1 MFEKEVFWKDGFEG
15 KAKGGLMFRSFDL
28 NKFIRKIEEKQEVV
42 GIKFEDNNLELITKD
57 VNDMF
62 EGPTN
67 L

>member
-1 MFEKEVFWKDGFEG
+1 MFEKQVFWKDGFEG

-42 GIKFEDNNLELITKD
+42 GIKFEDNNLELITRE

-62 EGPTN
+62 EGPIN